1 MSMSLLDPKRRLSNL
16 MHLATRVRYQR
27 FKNWQIG
34 WFIRRYRVELDDAL
48 VADPRAFA
56 HFNDFFTRELRPGAR
71 PLPAQ
76 HDAICSPADG
86 VVSESGP
93 IVDGTMLQAKGHSY
107 TLSELLA
114 SHDALVDQLKDG
126 SFATI
131 YLSPRDYHR
140 VHCPMSVTLQRMTY
154 IPGAMFSV
162 GPKTVARVPGI
173 FARNERV
180 VFELNSALGQFALV
194 MVGALCV
201 SSVETPWHGPVKG
214 KRRQPTTW
222 DYPEGMRFEKGVE
235 LARFNMGS
243 TVILAFPPKTAQ
255 LTQLLPGQ
263 PLQVGE
269 LIGQYSETQAR

>member
-1 MSMSLLDPKRRLSNL
+1 
-16 MHLATRVRYQR
+16 
-27 FKNWQIG
+27 
-34 WFIRRYRVELDDAL
+34 
-48 VADPRAFA
+48 
-56 HFNDFFTRELRPGAR
+56 
-71 PLPAQ
+71 
-76 HDAICSPADG
+76 
-86 VVSESGP
+86 
-93 IVDGTMLQAKGHSY
+93 
-107 TLSELLA
+107 
-114 SHDALVDQLKDG
+114 
-126 SFATI
+126 
-131 YLSPRDYHR
+131 
-140 VHCPMSVTLQRMTY
+140 
-154 IPGAMFSV
+154 
-162 GPKTVARVPGI
+162 
-173 FARNERV
+173 
-180 VFELNSALGQFALV
+180 